1 MAARVVAVSAL
12 LSLLHAPQGA
22 AFLSSARALPDFHGR
37 GAGLTRAAKICRTH
51 AHHFS
56 FRAAEDRNAAP
67 AFPLSAEEAVV
78 VNAIRDGVAAVSTAR
93 GLAKVSVA
101 VRGFGSFGSASG
113 GLIGSW
119 LTPQRLEDCA
129 SFWDEGTS
137 CLVRDAARG
146 RLSAGADAR
155 RLLWLIVIALST
167 FPYTPLLLP
176 LIERALEDKAPE
188 VPAAYAPRRR
198 AAWRRLRAAPSS
210 SGRDSGGVY
219 IGVMGVFARCNGD
232 GCSLDAASVKGASPY
247 ETPQN
252 VVEGAAFLR
261 DGMRILA
268 RNVGRG
274 RLFQEDKFLT

>member
-1 MAARVVAVSAL
+1 MGERTSGTRSMAARAVAVSAL

-22 AFLSSARALPDFHGR
+22 AFLSSARILPASRIYSIAFPGR
-37 GAGLTRAAKICRTH
+37 GVVAV
-51 AHHFS
+51 
-56 FRAAEDRNAAP
+56 RAAEHRNAAP
-67 AFPLSAEEAVV
+67 AFPLSTEEAVV

-101 VRGFGSFGSASG
+101 VRCFGSFGSASG

-137 CLVRDAARG
+137 CLLRDAARG
-146 RLSAGADAR
+146 RLRAGADAR

-210 SGRDSGGVY
+210 SRRDSGGVY

-232 GCSLDAASVKGASPY
+232 GCSLDAAFVKGVSPY

-252 VVEGAAFLR
+252 VVEGAAFLPR
-261 DGMRILA
+261 WHAHLGAQCGAWTSL
-268 RNVGRG
+268 
-274 RLFQEDKFLT
+274 

>member
-22 AFLSSARALPDFHGR
+22 AFLSSARVLPDFLGR
-37 GAGLTRAAKICRTH
+37 GSVLSVRAAGDRNASPAFPLH
-51 AHHFS
+51 S
-56 FRAAEDRNAAP
+56 EDRNAAP
-67 AFPLSAEEAVV
+67 AFPLSTEEAVV
-78 VNAIRDGVAAVSTAR
+78 VNAIRDGAAAVSTAR
-93 GLAKVSVA
+93 GLAKFSVA

-146 RLSAGADAR
+146 RLSARADAR

-198 AAWRRLRAAPSS
+198 AAWRRLRAARSS

-232 GCSLDAASVKGASPY
+232 GCSLDAASVKGVSPY

-274 RLFQEDKFLT
+274 RLFKEDKPLT